1 MDGVEGSLRDRVAEP
16 IDLLFFRGR
25 VERVVVGDLGDR
37 LFEQIDMGGGVG
49 PMHVPDVF
57 NCCFECFTTLL
68 GEAVIA

>member
-1 MDGVEGSLRDRVAEP
+1 MTESRNQSIFCSSE
-16 IDLLFFRGR
+16 R
-25 VERVVVGDLGDR
+25 VERVVVGDLSDQF
-37 LFEQIDMGGGVG
+37 FEEIDMGCDVG